1 VITRGEILWGRIKE
15 SEKGDPMSIL
25 VIGGMGFIGS
35 RIVKALIEQ
44 KEEDIVVVG
53 RHPTLFRLGEDA
65 ERVRVVQGD
74 KTNIDQIFEWITTYK
89 VEKII
94 DASSELEA
102 ESEKVPYSATKINL
116 MGTLNVFEAARIS
129 GIKRVVWASSLAVY
143 GDKKRAGGV
152 AQNEDSLNNPVTV
165 YGACKTY
172 GEFMA
177 KLYNV
182 RWDMDIIS
190 LRPSSVYGPLRA
202 KGFTSWLTDIVQ
214 LPLMG
219 QVVDIPVGPDETT
232 NFCFVDDCAEAFVR
246 CSQYKGGRLPH
257 DIYYVGGFEASIR
270 ELMEEVKKQIPG
282 AEARYQERPLYY
294 IDRIDNNRICEDLG
308 FNLKYDLAAGVKEQV
323 SRQKALNKTNKE
335 EDI

>member
-1 VITRGEILWGRIKE
+1 
-15 SEKGDPMSIL
+15 MSIL

-35 RIVKALIEQ
+35 RIVRSLVELG
-44 KEEDIVVVG
+44 EDVVIVG
-53 RHPTLFRLGEDA
+53 RQPTLHRLGEVA
-65 ERVRVVQGD
+65 EKIKVVQGD
-74 KTNIDQIFEWITTYK
+74 KTNIDQIFDWIRRYK
-89 VEKII
+89 VEKMI

-102 ESEKVPYSATKINL
+102 ESERVPYSATKINL
-116 MGTLNVFEAARIS
+116 IGTLNVFEAARIT

-152 AQNEDSLNNPVTV
+152 PQNEDALNNPVTV

-182 RWDMDIIS
+182 RWDMDIVS

-202 KGFTSWLTDIVQ
+202 KGATSWLTDIVQ

-219 QVVDIPVGPDETT
+219 QIVDIPVGPDETT

-246 CSQYKGGRLPH
+246 CCQYKGDRLPH
-257 DIYYVGGFEASIR
+257 DIYYVGGFKASIG
-270 ELMEEVKKQIPG
+270 ELMEEVREHIPG
-282 AEARYQERPLYY
+282 AKARYHGKPIYY
-294 IDRIDNNRICEDLG
+294 IDQIDNSRIVQDLG
-308 FNLKYDLAAGVKEQV
+308 FELKYNLAAGVKEQV
-323 SRQKALNKTNKE
+323 SRQQALNKSEGKKVS
-335 EDI
+335 DL